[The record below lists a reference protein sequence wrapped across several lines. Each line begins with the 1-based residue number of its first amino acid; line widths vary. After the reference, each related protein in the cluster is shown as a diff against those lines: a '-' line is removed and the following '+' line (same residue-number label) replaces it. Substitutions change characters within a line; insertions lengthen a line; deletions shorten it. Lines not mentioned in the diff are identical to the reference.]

1 MRIITPEYEQELERL
16 CPAYATIKHT
26 PRPDFTEMKRESRE
40 FAEWIA
46 GEHAKERKIMMEA
59 LQNARARNEI

>member
-1 MRIITPEYEQELERL
+1 MRTITPEYERELERL

-26 PRPDFTEMKRESRE
+26 PRPDFTEMKKESRE

-46 GEHAKERKIMMEA
+46 GVHAQERKIKQEA
-59 LQNARARNEI
+59 LKNARASNGI